1 MTPWTR
7 GRIFHTGHALRQRVR
22 PQAPISR
29 SSRLA
34 GREFVRANGGRPG
47 QAMPAYG
54 MAEDPLTIG
63 GTREPRR
70 SAPRPR
76 VALTPLRRLRARAA
90 GEPSGAPPPGRGDA
104 RPGFV
109 YLGCVRSC
117 NVTCHYFKLTRGAPH
132 RLGQS
137 HLDPYYELRDG
148 CNSTYRST
156 DTAARGDVSSRDDAS
171 GAGSARPSRFRTL
184 RHLPAACGT
193 SQLWWPLQ
201 RIETITM
208 VSHAG

>member
-1 MTPWTR
+1 MANFKWVL
-7 GRIFHTGHALRQRVR
+7 AL
-22 PQAPISR
+22 
-29 SSRLA
+29 
-34 GREFVRANGGRPG
+34 
-47 QAMPAYG
+47 
-54 MAEDPLTIG
+54 
-63 GTREPRR
+63 
-70 SAPRPR
+70 APRPR
-76 VALTPLRRLRARAA
+76 VAAASRGRLCARAA

-156 DTAARGDVSSRDDAS
+156 DTAARGDGSSRDDAS
-171 GAGSARPSRFRTL
+171 GAGSARRIPHAPAFTCGL
-184 RHLPAACGT
+184 RDVVALVAAAPHRDDQNDCARGLA
-193 SQLWWPLQ
+193 SARAAFPVRSWGSAARRLAVRNWERPRGWHPKLFS
-201 RIETITM
+201 M
-208 VSHAG
+208 